1 MNKIEIFKMA
11 FTNLFRRK
19 ARSILAILGVLIG
32 TASIITMV
40 SIGLGMSKNFND
52 EMKKNP
58 DLHIIT
64 IFGVGRSGSNPNK
77 PNNLKMDDKSVKKIA
92 NITGVT
98 KVTPVKRVNTRLIIG
113 DYVAFTDIIGLDP
126 EFLQKKGIKLSK
138 GTFLKSGDKMKIM
151 VGNQIPAMMENYKNG
166 QYMRYSPD
174 GKYNIELISN
184 KVELTSD
191 TEYKKSKNTYGY
203 GGNGGESGSSD
214 TKPKYEVFRV
224 ESIGLINS
232 ESEEGF
238 SIYTTLD
245 TIREIEKPNSKA
257 EADVG
262 RKRDDQYTNSREYSQ
277 FLIYIEDVNK
287 VSDITNVLKEDGFQF
302 YSVMDDIKREQQKFA
317 MIQGALGGIGG
328 ISLLVAAIG
337 ITNTM
342 IMSIYER
349 TREIGVMK
357 VIGASLRD
365 IKSLFLYEAAIIGML
380 GGIIGSTISIILSIV
395 VNMVYRGMNM
405 NGMGEDSM
413 MGMAGGYIGGGM
425 AMDGA
430 SEIVEP
436 YISYI
441 PFWLIIFGILF
452 STLIGIIA
460 GYIPAKKAMSL
471 SALESL
477 RNE

>member
-77 PNNLKMDDKSVKKIA
+77 VNNLKMDDKSVKRIA
-92 NITGVT
+92 NIKGVT

-113 DYVAFTDIIGLDP
+113 DYVAETDIIGLDP

-138 GTFLKSGDKMKIM
+138 GVFLKPGDKMKIM
-151 VGNQIPAMMENYKNG
+151 VGSQIPAMMENYKNG
-166 QYMRYSPD
+166 QYMNYSPT
-174 GKYNIELISN
+174 GKYNIDLISN

-191 TEYKKSKNTYGY
+191 TEYKKSKNASRFNDF
-203 GGNGGESGSSD
+203 GGGD

-224 ESIGLINS
+224 ESVGLINS
-232 ESEEGF
+232 ETEEGY

-245 TIREIEKPNSKA
+245 TIKQIEKSNAKA
-257 EADVG
+257 ESDAG
-262 RKRDDQYTNSREYSQ
+262 RKRDDQYSNSNQYNQ
-277 FLIYIEDVNK
+277 FVIYIEDVNK
-287 VSDITNVLKEDGFQF
+287 VSDVTNSLKEDGFQF

-380 GGIIGSTISIILSIV
+380 GGIVGSTISIILSIV
-395 VNMVYRGMNM
+395 VNIIYKSMS
-405 NGMGEDSM
+405 MGANSM
-413 MGMAGGYIGGGM
+413 MSMGGYYGGGM
-425 AMDGA
+425 YMNGA
-430 SEIVEP
+430 EEMVEP

-441 PFWLIIFGILF
+441 PFWLILFGILF
-452 STLIGIIA
+452 STLIGVIA

>member
-77 PNNLKMDDKSVKKIA
+77 VNNLKMDDKSVKRIA
-92 NITGVT
+92 NIKGVT

-113 DYVAFTDIIGLDP
+113 DYVAETDIIGLDP

-138 GTFLKSGDKMKIM
+138 GVFLKPGDKMKIM
-151 VGNQIPAMMENYKNG
+151 VGSQIPAMMENYKNG
-166 QYMRYSPD
+166 QYMNYSPT
-174 GKYNIELISN
+174 GKFN
-184 KVELTSD
+184 D
-191 TEYKKSKNTYGY
+191 F
-203 GGNGGESGSSD
+203 GGGD

-224 ESIGLINS
+224 ESVGLINS
-232 ESEEGF
+232 ESEEGY

-245 TIREIEKPNSKA
+245 TIKQIEKSNAKA
-257 EADVG
+257 ESDAG
-262 RKRDDQYTNSREYSQ
+262 RKRDDQYSNSNQYNQ
-277 FLIYIEDVNK
+277 FVIYIEDVNK
-287 VSDITNVLKEDGFQF
+287 VSDVTNALKEDGFQF

-380 GGIIGSTISIILSIV
+380 GGIVGSTISIILSIV
-395 VNMVYRGMNM
+395 VNIIYKSMS
-405 NGMGEDSM
+405 MGANSM
-413 MGMAGGYIGGGM
+413 MSMGGYYGGGM
-425 AMDGA
+425 YMNGA
-430 SEIVEP
+430 EEMVEP

-441 PFWLIIFGILF
+441 PFWLILFGILF
-452 STLIGIIA
+452 STLIGVIA

>member
-214 TKPKYEVFRV
+214 TKPKYEVFR
-224 ESIGLINS
+224 SH
-232 ESEEGF
+232 
-238 SIYTTLD
+238 
-245 TIREIEKPNSKA
+245 
-257 EADVG
+257 
-262 RKRDDQYTNSREYSQ
+262 
-277 FLIYIEDVNK
+277 
-287 VSDITNVLKEDGFQF
+287 
-302 YSVMDDIKREQQKFA
+302 QQ
-317 MIQGALGGIGG
+317 
-328 ISLLVAAIG
+328 
-337 ITNTM
+337 
-342 IMSIYER
+342 
-349 TREIGVMK
+349 
-357 VIGASLRD
+357 
-365 IKSLFLYEAAIIGML
+365 
-380 GGIIGSTISIILSIV
+380 
-395 VNMVYRGMNM
+395 
-405 NGMGEDSM
+405 
-413 MGMAGGYIGGGM
+413 
-425 AMDGA
+425 
-430 SEIVEP
+430 
-436 YISYI
+436 
-441 PFWLIIFGILF
+441 
-452 STLIGIIA
+452 
-460 GYIPAKKAMSL
+460 
-471 SALESL
+471 
-477 RNE
+477 

>member
-40 SIGLGMSKNFND
+40 SIGLGMSKNFDD

-77 PNNLKMDDKSVKKIA
+77 ANNLKMDDKSVKKIA
-92 NITGVT
+92 NINGVT
-98 KVTPVKRVNTRLIIG
+98 KVTPVKRVSTRLIIG
-113 DYVAFTDIIGLDP
+113 DYVAETEIVGIDP

-138 GTFLKSGDKMKIM
+138 GTFLKAGDKMKIM
-151 VGNQIPAMMENYKNG
+151 VGSQIPAMMENYKNG
-166 QYMRYSPD
+166 QYMNYSPT

-191 TEYKKSKNTYGY
+191 TEYKKSKNASRYS
-203 GGNGGESGSSD
+203 EFGSSD

-224 ESIGLINS
+224 ESVGLINS
-232 ESEEGF
+232 ESEEGY
-238 SIYTTLD
+238 SVYTTLD
-245 TIREIEKPNSKA
+245 TVKEIEKSNSKA

-277 FLIYIEDVNK
+277 FVIYIEDVNK
-287 VSDITNVLKEDGFQF
+287 VSDITTVLKEDGFQF

-380 GGIIGSTISIILSIV
+380 GGIIGSTISVILSIV
-395 VNMVYRGMNM
+395 VNMVYRGMSM
-405 NGMGEDSM
+405 NGSGGDSM
-413 MGMAGGYIGGGM
+413 MGMPGAYIGGGM
-425 AMDGA
+425 SMGGA
-430 SEIVEP
+430 GTEIVEP

-452 STLIGIIA
+452 STLIGIVA

-477 RNE
+477 RND